1 MSEEMRSNG
10 NSTTLETAIAVLL
23 HNQAQFVQVQA
34 QFAAEIAKLDR
45 RYNELNVRYNELK
58 EESDRRFARIEAL
71 LLEHDRLLRALPD
84 AIKDKIGFKN

>member
-34 QFAAEIAKLDR
+34 QFAAEIARNDR
-45 RYNELNVRYNELK
+45 RYDELK

>member
-1 MSEEMRSNG
+1 M
-10 NSTTLETAIAVLL
+10 AVLL

-34 QFAAEIAKLDR
+34 QLVQIQAQVTADIAQANRQYK
-45 RYNELNVRYNELK
+45 ELK

-71 LLEHDRLLRALPD
+71 LLEHERLLRALPD